1 MVEFL
6 QAFLSEVFSIAR
18 SHVRALGGNAL
29 VSYFMSEFAVKSQGQ
44 CLVHFGGDAVS
55 VAYTVAGGGSGET
68 LEAMH
73 NVAKSPA

>member
-1 MVEFL
+1 MLSLRDEILL

-55 VAYTVAGGGSGET
+55 VAYTVAGSGSGD
-68 LEAMH
+68 
-73 NVAKSPA
+73 S